1 MQPETLSACLKTK
14 EPPNLCTHPSV
25 LSYPLP
31 YSWCLSLTHGLKSIL
46 GSGWKQSSLY
56 STPHPISIPPSD
68 PPYTKKYSKQN
79 KRIIVL
85 LIIIL
90 LSIVY
95 IYEWR
100 KLNTFTFRVCELLL
114 SRKTNGDLKRFQPI
128 VVGSEG
134 GGRGMTNLLRKQ
146 QFFSAMF
153 CYHIER
159 REN

>member
-1 MQPETLSACLKTK
+1 M
-14 EPPNLCTHPSV
+14 
-25 LSYPLP
+25 
-31 YSWCLSLTHGLKSIL
+31 
-46 GSGWKQSSLY
+46 
-56 STPHPISIPPSD
+56 
-68 PPYTKKYSKQN
+68 
-79 KRIIVL
+79 L

-134 GGRGMTNLLRKQ
+134 GGKGNDESSEETAIFLRHVLL
-146 QFFSAMF
+146 S
-153 CYHIER
+153 Y
-159 REN
+159 REAGKLSLCK